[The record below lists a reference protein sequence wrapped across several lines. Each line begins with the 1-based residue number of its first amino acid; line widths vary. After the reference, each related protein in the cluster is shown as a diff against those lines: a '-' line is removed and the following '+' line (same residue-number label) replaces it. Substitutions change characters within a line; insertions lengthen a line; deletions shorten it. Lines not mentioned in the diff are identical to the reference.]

1 MEKIRKYSNESTFVD
16 HTQPG
21 IVSLD
26 KNIERIRVAAVAA
39 RIVRKMTK
47 GTKIKVLLWNGEEL
61 VAARFVAMVGPEAAR
76 VKLTAKIEVSLIGG
90 RSHDGKT
97 FTVAVD
103 RIRPH

>member
-21 IVSLD
+21 LVSLD
-26 KNIERIRVAAVAA
+26 KNLERIRVAAIAA
-39 RIVRKMTK
+39 RIVRKMAK
-47 GTKIKVLLWNGEEL
+47 GTKIKVLLWDGERL

-76 VKLTAKIEVSLIGG
+76 VKLTAKIELGINVGRAHDG
-90 RSHDGKT
+90 RS
-97 FTVAVD
+97 FVVAVD